1 MSSPLGLGKTLS
13 PIESVAEWGFRMKC
27 PKCGADNADGKLFC
41 GDCGS
46 ELKKSPIKTTESSGT
61 RGCVSC
67 GRPIDWNAKFC
78 KYCGHAYEE
87 GATGAPKSDNSPA
100 GGQNRTCVR
109 CGRIIDWDANFC
121 QYCGYDFRVS
131 GGANNGWVA
140 VAGGILLII
149 ASSLGLIGAI
159 INFIEGEIGVSAYVW
174 YYGYSYAHYKI
185 ALWSGVSG
193 LILFPMGIIG
203 GAFAIAKRH
212 WGVSLLLSIPAVI
225 ANILLIISLCIVVL
239 FAIPALIMGII
250 GLSLIA
256 VSSKQFTH

>member
-1 MSSPLGLGKTLS
+1 
-13 PIESVAEWGFRMKC
+13 MKC

-87 GATGAPKSDNSPA
+87 GATGAPKSDNSSA
-100 GGQNRTCVR
+100 EGQDRNCVG
-109 CGRIIDWDANFC
+109 CGRTIDWDANVC
-121 QYCGYDFRVS
+121 QYCGHDFRVS
-131 GGANNGWVA
+131 GGANKGRGA
-140 VAGGILLII
+140 STGGILLII
-149 ASSLGLIGAI
+149 ASSVGLIGAI
-159 INFIEGEIGVSAYVW
+159 INSIHSFSSW
-174 YYGYSYAHYKI
+174 YYPFAQPSG
-185 ALWSGVSG
+185 ALG
-193 LILFPMGIIG
+193 LILFPMAIIG

-212 WGVSLLLSIPAVI
+212 WMVSLLLSIPAVI
-225 ANILLIISLCIVVL
+225 ASILLIISMYIGIL

-250 GLSLIA
+250 GLILIA
-256 VSSKQFTH
+256 VSSKQFKQ